1 MGIDTHKLLQDAV
14 TLFVVINP
22 FGAIPHYLTLTRG
35 MHKGERLRVA
45 RRGCTYAAVVLLIFI
60 AIGELALDGLNVHLD
75 SFRIAG
81 GLLLLLISFKTVLAT
96 STVHPLAETAAGEKA
111 DVAIF
116 PLAMPF
122 LAGPGSIIAAVLL
135 TEDDMFSLVEQAVTS
150 AIAVGLCLLTYVI
163 LASADVLQ
171 RYLGTTG
178 TSIMSRIFGLVLAA
192 LAMQTM
198 LDGLRPYF
206 KSLLH

>member
-1 MGIDTHKLLQDAV
+1 
-14 TLFVVINP
+14 
-22 FGAIPHYLTLTRG
+22 
-35 MHKGERLRVA
+35 
-45 RRGCTYAAVVLLIFI
+45 
-60 AIGELALDGLNVHLD
+60 
-75 SFRIAG
+75 
-81 GLLLLLISFKTVLAT
+81 
-96 STVHPLAETAAGEKA
+96 
-111 DVAIF
+111 
-116 PLAMPF
+116 MPF